1 MPPRCKAFFFASLQM
16 QLMISILHLLIQRT
30 CIIIPLFSLRLLQD
44 IDYIVVKAYKSWWAQ
59 EHMPV
64 IPALERQR
72 QTDLCKFQ
80 ASLVVY
86 RVSSW
91 KPCLNKPK
99 PKQTKKHNKNETKQQ
114 QKERKYLHSVLV
126 CENYL
131 YSCFWPLKNVYSYCM
146 V

>member
-72 QTDLCKFQ
+72 QTDLCKFE

-91 KPCLNKPK
+91 TARATQRNLVSINQNQNKPK
-99 PKQTKKHNKNETKQQ
+99 NITKMKQNNNKR
-114 QKERKYLHSVLV
+114 KENTSTRY
-126 CENYL
+126 
-131 YSCFWPLKNVYSYCM
+131 
-146 V
+146 